1 MQLPRSFQSNVFS
14 LFLQSFALKHP
25 NYKTPKKEED
35 QYQFS
40 FKLKDSVEKTIS
52 KKDKHKQ
59 KKNPVIAKKRHH
71 SMPEVYSP
79 ITITQKENGDNLK
92 FLDQEPLLCELLGS
106 SDVPKNRTF
115 TLEYFRQ
122 VHQEYIAKNGRQYV
136 QAGYYDPHTSLLYG
150 SS

>member
-1 MQLPRSFQSNVFS
+1 M
-14 LFLQSFALKHP
+14 KHP

-52 KKDKHKQ
+52 KNKNKQ
-59 KKNPVIAKKRHH
+59 KKNSVVVAKKRHH
-71 SMPEVYSP
+71 SVPEVLYSP
-79 ITITQKENGDNLK
+79 ITQKDDNLK
-92 FLDQEPLLCELLGS
+92 FLDQESLLCELLGS
-106 SDVPKNRTF
+106 SDGPKNRTF

-136 QAGYYDPHTSLLYG
+136 QTGYYDPNGYPHSLLYG